1 MDSYTFSLALGGA
14 GLVAMAAT
22 GLSHAGAHQG
32 PHQGPHAG
40 AGGAREA
47 SGHGS
52 PQLHGHTGA
61 DGGTA
66 HHGQPGVLHV
76 AGRAGRAASGHS
88 GELRSAFISLASPRA
103 LFSLLVGFGLTGV
116 VVRPFLGGIVL
127 LAVALLGAFVFER
140 ALVEPLWR
148 FLFRFASNPASTLE
162 DSLMGEAR
170 AASGFDDN
178 GQGLVAVEVDGQIVQ
193 CLGTLRPDDFALGV
207 RVRAGDVLRVEDVD
221 AARSRCTVSYVGH
234 TPKSS

>member
-1 MDSYTFSLALGGA
+1 MDSYTFALALGGA

-22 GLSHAGAHQG
+22 GLAHSGSPAGSHDGAHATGNGSPGHALGQTHTHPGDGAHAGHPGDLHLAGRMFRGAH
-32 PHQGPHAG
+32 HAG
-40 AGGAREA
+40 GLK
-47 SGHGS
+47 SI
-52 PQLHGHTGA
+52 L
-61 DGGTA
+61 
-66 HHGQPGVLHV
+66 L
-76 AGRAGRAASGHS
+76 
-88 GELRSAFISLASPRA
+88 SLASPRM

-116 VVRPFLGGIVL
+116 VLRPFLSGIVL
-127 LAVALLGAFVFER
+127 LSVAVAGGIVFER

-148 FLFRFASNPASTLE
+148 SLFRFASNPATTLE
-162 DSLMGEAR
+162 DSLMSEAR

-221 AARSRCTVSYVGH
+221 AVRSRCTVSFVGRGAG
-234 TPKSS
+234 S